1 MEGVSDV
8 LDLEERQPAPRRG
21 RRRRRRRLV
30 PRLLGVLFVLLL
42 LGALYWLGSSAY
54 DSISS
59 RFASAPDY
67 SGTGTGEVVVQIEPG
82 DTGGDIAATLVE
94 EGVVQSAAAFNEA
107 ALAEPRSSSLQPGFY
122 TLREKMS
129 AASALQ
135 LLLDPSSRLVG
146 RVTVPEGLT
155 VPQTLETL
163 AKGTEIP
170 LADFQVAAADA
181 TSLGLPAYANG
192 NPEGF
197 LFPAT
202 YDVEPGSTAR
212 DVLSLMFAR
221 FQQAAETVGLE
232 EGAAALGRTPYEVV
246 IVASLIEREV
256 RYDDEYP
263 KVARVVYN
271 RLDQGIPLGIDA
283 AVLFGVGKT
292 AGGELT
298 ASDLAKD
305 TPYENRRQTGLP
317 PTPIASPGEATL
329 AAALN
334 PAEGD
339 ILDYVLAT
347 ADGRSFFTSDYDEFL
362 AQRDKS
368 RREGIF

>member
-1 MEGVSDV
+1 VTDV
-8 LDLEERQPAPRRG
+8 LEQPGRPAPRRG
-21 RRRRRRRLV
+21 HRRRKRRLV
-30 PRLLGVLFVLLL
+30 PRLIAVAFVLALL
-42 LGALYWLGSSAY
+42 AVLVWLGSAAY
-54 DSISS
+54 DAVSS
-59 RFASAPDY
+59 RFESAPDY
-67 SGTGTGEVVVQIEPG
+67 TGTGTGEVVVQIEPG

-94 EGVVQSAAAFNEA
+94 EGVVKSAAAFNEA
-107 ALAEPRSSSLQPGFY
+107 ALAEPRSSTLQPGFY
-122 TLREKMS
+122 TLRERMS
-129 AASALQ
+129 AAAALEM
-135 LLLDPSSRLVG
+135 LLDPASRVVG
-146 RVTVPEGLT
+146 RVTVPEGRT
-155 VPQTLETL
+155 VQQTLEIL
-163 AKGTEIP
+163 AESTEIP
-170 LADFQVAAADA
+170 LADYQAAIADA
-181 TSLGLPAYANG
+181 PALGLPAYADG

-202 YDVEPGSTAR
+202 YDVEPGATAR
-212 DVLSLMFAR
+212 DVLSQMFAR
-221 FQQAAETVGLE
+221 FQQAAETVGLK
-232 EGAAALGRTPYEVV
+232 EGAAALGRSPYDVV

-271 RLDQGIPLGIDA
+271 RLDKGIPLGIDA
-283 AVLFGVGKT
+283 AILYGVGKT
-292 AGGELT
+292 GGGELT

-329 AAALN
+329 EAALN

-339 ILDYVLAT
+339 ILYYVLAT
-347 ADGRSFFTSDYDEFL
+347 ADGRTFFTNDYDEFL